1 MPYHPPAA
9 DTCPR
14 ADILAP
20 IRSTGRELR
29 NFPPTKATVMDTSEK
44 QIKRIVLDRMERCS
58 VCHRGFE
65 PDDVHV
71 LSRKSDMWMLMVSC
85 GECQARNFV
94 AAVIGDGDA
103 EEAQLA
109 LRRLGEEHVRARVEI
124 ETGDEG
130 APGEPVSV
138 DDVIEMHQFLQGF
151 DGDFLALFR
160 DP

>member
-1 MPYHPPAA
+1 
-9 DTCPR
+9 
-14 ADILAP
+14 
-20 IRSTGRELR
+20 
-29 NFPPTKATVMDTSEK
+29 MDTSEK

-109 LRRLGEEHVRARVEI
+109 LRRLGEEHVRTRTDI
-124 ETGDEG
+124 EPEDEG
-130 APGEPVSV
+130 VTGEPVSV
-138 DDVIEMHQFLQGF
+138 DDVIEVHQFLQGF
-151 DGDFLALFR
+151 DGDFKALFR
-160 DP
+160 DQ

>member
-1 MPYHPPAA
+1 
-9 DTCPR
+9 
-14 ADILAP
+14 
-20 IRSTGRELR
+20 
-29 NFPPTKATVMDTSEK
+29 MDTSEK

-109 LRRLGEEHVRARVEI
+109 LRRLGEEHVRTKVGIDTE
-124 ETGDEG
+124 DEG
-130 APGEPVSV
+130 EPGEPVSV
-138 DDVIEMHQFLQGF
+138 DDVLEIHEFLQGF
-151 DGDFLALFR
+151 DGDFQALFR
-160 DP
+160 DR

>member
-1 MPYHPPAA
+1 
-9 DTCPR
+9 
-14 ADILAP
+14 
-20 IRSTGRELR
+20 
-29 NFPPTKATVMDTSEK
+29 MDTSEK

-109 LRRLGEEHVRARVEI
+109 LRRLGEEHVRSRNSI
-124 ETGDEG
+124 EPEDVG
-130 APGEPVSV
+130 PPSEPVSV
-138 DDVIEMHQFLQGF
+138 DDVIEIHQFLQGF
-151 DGDFLALFR
+151 DGDFKALFHDR
-160 DP
+160 

>member
-1 MPYHPPAA
+1 
-9 DTCPR
+9 
-14 ADILAP
+14 
-20 IRSTGRELR
+20 
-29 NFPPTKATVMDTSEK
+29 MDTSEK

-109 LRRLGEEHVRARVEI
+109 LRRLGEEHVRTRSDI
-124 ETGDEG
+124 EPEDEG
-130 APGEPVSV
+130 ISGEPVSV
-138 DDVIEMHQFLQGF
+138 DDVIEIHQFLQGF
-151 DGDFLALFR
+151 DGDFKALFQG
-160 DP
+160 

>member
-1 MPYHPPAA
+1 
-9 DTCPR
+9 
-14 ADILAP
+14 
-20 IRSTGRELR
+20 
-29 NFPPTKATVMDTSEK
+29 MDTSEK

-109 LRRLGEEHVRARVEI
+109 LRRLGEEHVRARVNI
-124 ETGDEG
+124 EPEVEG
-130 APGEPVSV
+130 KAGEPISI
-138 DDVIEMHQFLQGF
+138 DDVLEIHEFLKSF
-151 DGDFLALFR
+151 DGDFQALFR
-160 DP
+160 RR

>member
-1 MPYHPPAA
+1 
-9 DTCPR
+9 
-14 ADILAP
+14 
-20 IRSTGRELR
+20 
-29 NFPPTKATVMDTSEK
+29 MDTSEK

-109 LRRLGEEHVRARVEI
+109 LRRLGEEHVRTRTDI
-124 ETGDEG
+124 EPEDEG
-130 APGEPVSV
+130 ISGEPVSV
-138 DDVIEMHQFLQGF
+138 DDVIEIHQFLQGF
-151 DGDFLALFR
+151 DGDFKALFR
-160 DP
+160 DR

>member
-1 MPYHPPAA
+1 
-9 DTCPR
+9 
-14 ADILAP
+14 
-20 IRSTGRELR
+20 
-29 NFPPTKATVMDTSEK
+29 MDTSEK

-109 LRRLGEEHVRARVEI
+109 LRRLGEEHVRTRTDI
-124 ETGDEG
+124 EPEDEG
-130 APGEPVSV
+130 VPGDPVSV
-138 DDVIEMHQFLQGF
+138 DAVLEIHQFLQGF
-151 DGDFLALFR
+151 DGDFKALFR
-160 DP
+160 DQ

>member
-1 MPYHPPAA
+1 
-9 DTCPR
+9 
-14 ADILAP
+14 
-20 IRSTGRELR
+20 
-29 NFPPTKATVMDTSEK
+29 MDTSEK

-109 LRRLGEEHVRARVEI
+109 LRRLGEEHVRTRTDI
-124 ETGDEG
+124 EPEDEG
-130 APGEPVSV
+130 VSGEPVSV
-138 DDVIEMHQFLQGF
+138 DDVIEIHQFLQEF
-151 DGDFLALFR
+151 DGDFKALFR
-160 DP
+160 DQ

>member
-1 MPYHPPAA
+1 
-9 DTCPR
+9 
-14 ADILAP
+14 
-20 IRSTGRELR
+20 
-29 NFPPTKATVMDTSEK
+29 MDTSEK

-109 LRRLGEEHVRARVEI
+109 LRRLGEEHVRTRTDI
-124 ETGDEG
+124 EPEDEG
-130 APGEPVSV
+130 VSGEPVTV
-138 DDVIEMHQFLQGF
+138 DDVIEVHQFLQGF
-151 DGDFLALFR
+151 DGDFKALFR
-160 DP
+160 NQ

>member
-1 MPYHPPAA
+1 
-9 DTCPR
+9 
-14 ADILAP
+14 
-20 IRSTGRELR
+20 
-29 NFPPTKATVMDTSEK
+29 MDTSEK

-109 LRRLGEEHVRARVEI
+109 LRRLGEEHVRTPTDI
-124 ETGDEG
+124 EPEDEG
-130 APGEPVSV
+130 VPGEPVSV
-138 DDVIEMHQFLQGF
+138 DDVIEIHQFLQGF
-151 DGDFLALFR
+151 DGDFKALFR
-160 DP
+160 D

>member
-1 MPYHPPAA
+1 
-9 DTCPR
+9 
-14 ADILAP
+14 
-20 IRSTGRELR
+20 
-29 NFPPTKATVMDTSEK
+29 MDTSEK

-109 LRRLGEEHVRARVEI
+109 LRRLGEEHVRTRTSI
-124 ETGDEG
+124 EPEDEG
-130 APGEPVSV
+130 EPGDPVSV
-138 DDVIEMHQFLQGF
+138 DDVIEIHQFLQGF
-151 DGDFLALFR
+151 DGDFKALFR
-160 DP
+160 D

>member
-1 MPYHPPAA
+1 M
-9 DTCPR
+9 
-14 ADILAP
+14 
-20 IRSTGRELR
+20 
-29 NFPPTKATVMDTSEK
+29 KAKDMDTSER

-85 GECQARNFV
+85 GECNARNFV

-109 LRRLGEEHVRARVEI
+109 LRRLGEEHVRSDSDAVDEVDRPP
-124 ETGDEG
+124 GD
-130 APGEPVSV
+130 AVSV
-138 DDVIEMHQFLQGF
+138 DDVLDVHAFLQEF

-160 DP
+160 DR

>member
-1 MPYHPPAA
+1 
-9 DTCPR
+9 
-14 ADILAP
+14 
-20 IRSTGRELR
+20 
-29 NFPPTKATVMDTSEK
+29 MDTSEK

-109 LRRLGEEHVRARVEI
+109 LPSQP
-124 ETGDEG
+124 
-130 APGEPVSV
+130 PGS
-138 DDVIEMHQFLQGF
+138 G
-151 DGDFLALFR
+151 
-160 DP
+160 

>member
-1 MPYHPPAA
+1 
-9 DTCPR
+9 
-14 ADILAP
+14 
-20 IRSTGRELR
+20 
-29 NFPPTKATVMDTSEK
+29 MDTSEK

-85 GECQARNFV
+85 SECHARNFV

-109 LRRLGEEHVRARVEI
+109 LRRLGEEHIRAKLDVEPEI
-124 ETGDEG
+124 ADEM
-130 APGEPVSV
+130 GEPVSI
-138 DDVIEMHQFLQGF
+138 DDVLEVHGFLQGF
-151 DGDFLALFR
+151 DGDFKSLFR
-160 DP
+160 ES

>member
-1 MPYHPPAA
+1 
-9 DTCPR
+9 
-14 ADILAP
+14 
-20 IRSTGRELR
+20 
-29 NFPPTKATVMDTSEK
+29 MDTSEK

-109 LRRLGEEHVRARVEI
+109 LRRLGEEHVRTRTSI
-124 ETGDEG
+124 EPEDEG

-138 DDVIEMHQFLQGF
+138 DDVLEIHEFLAGIRRRFQ
-151 DGDFLALFR
+151 ALFR
-160 DP
+160 GE

>member
-1 MPYHPPAA
+1 
-9 DTCPR
+9 
-14 ADILAP
+14 
-20 IRSTGRELR
+20 
-29 NFPPTKATVMDTSEK
+29 MDTSEK

-109 LRRLGEEHVRARVEI
+109 LRRLGEEHVRTRSSI
-124 ETGDEG
+124 EPEEEG
-130 APGEPVSV
+130 TPGEPVSV
-138 DDVIEMHQFLQGF
+138 DDVIEIHQFLQGF
-151 DGDFLALFR
+151 DGDFKALFQ
-160 DP
+160 DQ

>member
-1 MPYHPPAA
+1 
-9 DTCPR
+9 
-14 ADILAP
+14 
-20 IRSTGRELR
+20 
-29 NFPPTKATVMDTSEK
+29 MDTSEK

-109 LRRLGEEHVRARVEI
+109 LRRLGEEHVRTRTSI
-124 ETGDEG
+124 EPEDEG

-138 DDVIEMHQFLQGF
+138 DDVIEIHQFLQGF
-151 DGDFLALFR
+151 DGDFKALFSDR
-160 DP
+160 

>member
-1 MPYHPPAA
+1 
-9 DTCPR
+9 
-14 ADILAP
+14 
-20 IRSTGRELR
+20 
-29 NFPPTKATVMDTSEK
+29 MDTSEK

-109 LRRLGEEHVRARVEI
+109 LRRLGEEHVRTRTDI
-124 ETGDEG
+124 EPEDDGE
-130 APGEPVSV
+130 PGEPVAV
-138 DDVIEMHQFLQGF
+138 DDVIEIHQFLQGF
-151 DGDFLALFR
+151 DGDFKALFS
-160 DP
+160 DQ

>member
-1 MPYHPPAA
+1 
-9 DTCPR
+9 
-14 ADILAP
+14 
-20 IRSTGRELR
+20 
-29 NFPPTKATVMDTSEK
+29 MDTSEK

-109 LRRLGEEHVRARVEI
+109 LRRLGEEHVRARVDI
-124 ETGDEG
+124 ESEAEG
-130 APGEPVSV
+130 EAGEPVSV
-138 DDVIEMHQFLQGF
+138 DDVLEIHEFLQSF
-151 DGDFLALFR
+151 DGDFQALFR
-160 DP
+160 EP

>member
-1 MPYHPPAA
+1 
-9 DTCPR
+9 
-14 ADILAP
+14 
-20 IRSTGRELR
+20 
-29 NFPPTKATVMDTSEK
+29 MDTSEK

-109 LRRLGEEHVRARVEI
+109 LRRLGEEHVRTRADI
-124 ETGDEG
+124 EPEDEG
-130 APGEPVSV
+130 VPGEPVSV
-138 DDVIEMHQFLQGF
+138 DDVIEIHQFLQGF
-151 DGDFLALFR
+151 DGDFKALFR
-160 DP
+160 D

>member
-1 MPYHPPAA
+1 
-9 DTCPR
+9 
-14 ADILAP
+14 
-20 IRSTGRELR
+20 
-29 NFPPTKATVMDTSEK
+29 MDTSEK

-109 LRRLGEEHVRARVEI
+109 LRRLGEEHVRTRTGI
-124 ETGDEG
+124 EPEDEG
-130 APGEPVSV
+130 VPGDPVSV
-138 DDVIEMHQFLQGF
+138 DDVIEIHQFLQGF
-151 DGDFLALFR
+151 DGDFKALFR
-160 DP
+160 DR

>member
-1 MPYHPPAA
+1 
-9 DTCPR
+9 
-14 ADILAP
+14 
-20 IRSTGRELR
+20 
-29 NFPPTKATVMDTSEK
+29 MDTDK
-44 QIKRIVLDRMERCS
+44 QIKQIVLDRMERCS

-109 LRRLGEEHVRARVEI
+109 LRRLGEEHIRTSREI
-124 ETGDEG
+124 DDEE
-130 APGEPVSV
+130 PGEPQDPVSI
-138 DDVIEMHQFLQGF
+138 DDVLEIHGFLQGF
-151 DGDFLALFR
+151 DGDFQALFR
-160 DP
+160 GR

>member
-1 MPYHPPAA
+1 
-9 DTCPR
+9 
-14 ADILAP
+14 
-20 IRSTGRELR
+20 
-29 NFPPTKATVMDTSEK
+29 MDTSEK

-109 LRRLGEEHVRARVEI
+109 LRRLGEEHVRTRTEI
-124 ETGDEG
+124 EPEDEGTTGD
-130 APGEPVSV
+130 PVSV
-138 DDVIEMHQFLQGF
+138 DDVIEIHQFLQGF
-151 DGDFLALFR
+151 DGDFKALFR
-160 DP
+160 DR

>member
-1 MPYHPPAA
+1 
-9 DTCPR
+9 
-14 ADILAP
+14 
-20 IRSTGRELR
+20 
-29 NFPPTKATVMDTSEK
+29 MDTSEK

-109 LRRLGEEHVRARVEI
+109 LRRLGEEHVRTRVETDA
-124 ETGDEG
+124 EDEVD
-130 APGEPVSV
+130 PGEPVSV
-138 DDVIEMHQFLQGF
+138 DDVLEIHEFLQGF
-151 DGDFLALFR
+151 DGDFQALFQER
-160 DP
+160 S

>member
-1 MPYHPPAA
+1 
-9 DTCPR
+9 
-14 ADILAP
+14 
-20 IRSTGRELR
+20 
-29 NFPPTKATVMDTSEK
+29 MDTSEK

-65 PDDVHV
+65 PEDVHV

-109 LRRLGEEHVRARVEI
+109 LRRLGEEHVRTRTGI
-124 ETGDEG
+124 EPEDEG
-130 APGEPVSV
+130 VPGDPVSV
-138 DDVIEMHQFLQGF
+138 DDVIEIHQFLGGF
-151 DGDFLALFR
+151 DGDFKALFR
-160 DP
+160 GR

>member
-1 MPYHPPAA
+1 
-9 DTCPR
+9 
-14 ADILAP
+14 
-20 IRSTGRELR
+20 
-29 NFPPTKATVMDTSEK
+29 MDTSEK

-109 LRRLGEEHVRARVEI
+109 LRRLGEEHVRTRTDI
-124 ETGDEG
+124 EPEDEG
-130 APGEPVSV
+130 ELGEPVSV
-138 DDVIEMHQFLQGF
+138 DDVIEIHQFLQGF
-151 DGDFLALFR
+151 DGDFKALFR
-160 DP
+160 DR